1 MCDSVQTA
9 SVMTN
14 KVEPACKLLLPDFGL
29 FIQLLTFRRSIMT
42 KKILSALIM
51 AGILGML
58 LSVSAC
64 NTVAGAGKD
73 VEHAGDAIHDKAR
86 DVQHSN

>member
-1 MCDSVQTA
+1 
-9 SVMTN
+9 
-14 KVEPACKLLLPDFGL
+14 
-29 FIQLLTFRRSIMT
+29 MT

-51 AGILGML
+51 AGTLGML

-86 DVQHSN
+86 DVQNSN